1 MNLRL
6 APAALA
12 LTAAVAAAAPPG
24 TALFETLR
32 TLCGQRFEGRSTFPT
47 DPKDSFFG
55 KPLVAQVAHCTADEV
70 RVPFAVGDDRSRTWV
85 FTRTPAG
92 ITLKHDHRHA
102 DGTPDA
108 QTDYGGLATPAGS
121 AFTQNFAADAYT
133 ATLIPA
139 AASNVWSLSLSAD
152 GTTLHYILN
161 RDGRLRFE
169 ARLERA
175 KPH

>member
-1 MNLRL
+1 MRTALF
-6 APAALA
+6 ALA
-12 LTAAVAAAAPPG
+12 LLAGPATAAEAPPG

-32 TLCGQRFEGRSTFPT
+32 GLCGATFAGSSVFPT

-55 KPLVAQVAHCTADEV
+55 KPLVARVASCTADEV
-70 RVPFAVGDDRSRTWV
+70 RVPFAVGEDRSRTWV

-108 QTDYGGLATPAGS
+108 QTGYGGPATPAGS
-121 AFTQNFAADAYT
+121 ALTQNFAADAYT
-133 ATLIPA
+133 AKLIPA
-139 AASNVWSLSLSAD
+139 AASNVWTIVLSAD
-152 GTTLHYILN
+152 GATLSYILN

-169 ARLERA
+169 AKLQRV
-175 KPH
+175 P